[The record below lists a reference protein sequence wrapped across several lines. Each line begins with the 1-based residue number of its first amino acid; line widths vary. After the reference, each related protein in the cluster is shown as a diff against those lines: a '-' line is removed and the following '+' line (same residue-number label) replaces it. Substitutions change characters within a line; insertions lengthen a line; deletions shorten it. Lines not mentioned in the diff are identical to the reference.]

1 MIDLSEDQFGARLA
15 GVLSPSRPIRTP
27 EHLRGR
33 ERDLVTIKRAL
44 YATGRHIFIY
54 GDRGVG
60 KSSLAATAA
69 YLYQSSDAEPIFIAG
84 ALDETFN
91 SLIANLVSQAI
102 RRPRTETKRTRRTSG
117 FNWRGLK
124 LESETEISPLA
135 IDQQIKSIGD

>member
-1 MIDLSEDQFGARLA
+1 LLLCQEDARDDNWHHIAVPWEHVPAMIDLAEYQFAPRLA

-69 YLYQSSDAEPIFIAG
+69 YQYQSSDAEPIFIAG
-84 ALDETFN
+84 SLDETFN
-91 SLIANLVSQAI
+91 SLI
-102 RRPRTETKRTRRTSG
+102 
-117 FNWRGLK
+117 
-124 LESETEISPLA
+124 
-135 IDQQIKSIGD
+135 